1 MSNLA
6 SKRTFHWRAPFY
18 SKCQNLTLT
27 QQFSIALNILL
38 FVNYYPLWTFLGFSY
53 NFLIVSLITAFFFFF
68 FGHVSMF
75 LEMLHWYFKERL
87 EELSTIMAGE
97 FDDDVE
103 IQDNDDMSLD
113 ERSKGSYG
121 AGKMEIDE
129 YSVQGRF
136 SENNKLVKNIGK
148 VVRDLRNLG
157 FTSMTEDAYASA
169 IFLLLKVKFA
179 PFLHFVAWLILSH
192 FTSELCLICSFSNVF
207 TTNIFQIILKFD
219 LFHVSITTS

>member
-1 MSNLA
+1 
-6 SKRTFHWRAPFY
+6 
-18 SKCQNLTLT
+18 
-27 QQFSIALNILL
+27 
-38 FVNYYPLWTFLGFSY
+38 
-53 NFLIVSLITAFFFFF
+53 
-68 FGHVSMF
+68 
-75 LEMLHWYFKERL
+75 MLHWYFKERL

-103 IQDNDDMSLD
+103 IQDNDDMGLD

-192 FTSELCLICSFSNVF
+192 FTSDLCSISSFSNVF
-207 TTNIFQIILKFD
+207 ITNIFHIILKFD
-219 LFHVSITTS
+219 LFHVSIMTS